1 MAVRGSRFYRLD
13 QRPKT
18 IGKEVDLRKENIDT
32 FTGSIYE
39 LPKAF
44 KVLIRRFRRD
54 ETNHR
59 VPCACNIAKEGQILQ
74 KCNICL
80 GEGYLWDEHYVDTFR
95 VEIGT
100 DQEKVGASLL
110 TDIGRTK
117 KQFCKFYV
125 QNNIVVDYEDKVIEL
140 KLDVE
145 GAVVKPEVRD
155 IVWTINTLHQKR
167 SDNGRLEYI
176 ILYCK
181 KY

>member
-1 MAVRGSRFYRLD
+1 MTVRGNRFYRLD
-13 QRPKT
+13 QHLKT

-32 FTGSIYE
+32 FSGSIYE
-39 LPKAF
+39 IPKAY
-44 KVLIRRFRRD
+44 KVLIRRFRRN
-54 ETNHR
+54 ETNQR
-59 VPCACNIAKEGQILQ
+59 ISCTCNVAREGQVMQ
-74 KCNICL
+74 ECNICL

-117 KQFCKFYV
+117 KQFCKFYL
-125 QNNIVVDYEDKVIEL
+125 QNSVTVEYEDKVIEL

-145 GAVVKPEVRD
+145 GKIVRPEIRSV
-155 IVWTINTLHQKR
+155 VWTINTLHEKR